1 MRYNSGK
8 MTALLEIPIR
18 EQLLERVKVQYPH
31 GQEAIERAVGFASEH
46 HGDQKRVSGDPY
58 IVHPLEVAMIL
69 CDLQVDVDSIV
80 AGLLHDVLEDTD
92 VTAEELQAEFGPTVT
107 TLVQGV
113 TNLRRVKRKSRIDEE
128 DLSEEQA
135 ENLRKMFLAMVDDV
149 RVVIIKLSDR
159 LHNMRTLQ
167 YLPPEKQLRKAR
179 ETLDI
184 FAPLANR
191 LGIWQ
196 LKWQLED
203 LSFRYLDPEHY
214 REVARL
220 LAERRVERAAF
231 LERVIAELR
240 RALTGEGLRYRV
252 TGRPKHIYS
261 IYRKMQQ
268 KQRSFDE
275 IYDLHG
281 IRIITQ
287 TKGDCYH
294 ILGIVHSLWR
304 PIPGEFDDYIAAPK
318 ENGYQSLHTA
328 VMTAGGH
335 PLEVQ
340 IRTEE
345 MHSVAEFGVAAH
357 WRYKEQASAD
367 AAVESRV
374 QLLRQALDTDPA
386 SLNARQFVDLFREDL
401 IAERVYVFTPKG
413 DIVDLPRGATPV
425 DFAYA
430 IHSEIGHR
438 CRGAKVDG
446 RLVSLDYQLQNGER
460 VEIITAKQ
468 GGPSRDWLN
477 PHLNFVA
484 TQRARQRIRQWFR
497 REAREQNIAA
507 GREILDREMRRL
519 GLDQEAY
526 AKIAELFRFR
536 DIDDFMAALGYGD
549 ISASQIAHKLDE
561 TSSVTDE
568 LRIRAIP
575 EHAVSEV
582 MVAGVGDLYTQIA
595 TCCQPVPGDPIVGYI
610 TRGKGV
616 TIHRVDC
623 PNVTSLKDTERLI
636 AVEWGGT
643 QQQYP
648 VGIEIF
654 GFDRPGLL
662 HDISGEIMDMGLNMS
677 SAHVSTDKDHQ
688 AHIICTI
695 GIKGLGQ
702 LSDVMTRLQNVRDVL
717 DVRRLRTSSNK

>member
-1 MRYNSGK
+1 M
-8 MTALLEIPIR
+8 
-18 EQLLERVKVQYPH
+18 
-31 GQEAIERAVGFASEH
+31 
-46 HGDQKRVSGDPY
+46 
-58 IVHPLEVAMIL
+58 
-69 CDLQVDVDSIV
+69 DL
-80 AGLLHDVLEDTD
+80 
-92 VTAEELQAEFGPTVT
+92 
-107 TLVQGV
+107 
-113 TNLRRVKRKSRIDEE
+113 
-128 DLSEEQA
+128 
-135 ENLRKMFLAMVDDV
+135 
-149 RVVIIKLSDR
+149 
-159 LHNMRTLQ
+159 
-167 YLPPEKQLRKAR
+167 
-179 ETLDI
+179 

-220 LAERRVERAAF
+220 LAERRVERTTF
-231 LERVIAELR
+231 LEQTIARLR
-240 RALTGEGLRYRV
+240 RRLTGEGIAYRV

-268 KQRSFDE
+268 KERSFDE

-287 TKGDCYH
+287 SKGDCYH

-328 VMTAGGH
+328 VMTDGGR

-345 MHSVAEFGVAAH
+345 MHNVAEFGVAAH
-357 WRYKEQASAD
+357 WRYKEQAQPD
-367 AAVESRV
+367 AAIESRV
-374 QLLRQALDTDPA
+374 QLLRQALDVDP
-386 SLNARQFVDLFREDL
+386 SKLDARQFVDLFREDI

-413 DIVDLPRGATPV
+413 DIIDLPRGATPV
-425 DFAYA
+425 DFAYG

-446 RLVSLDYQLQNGER
+446 RLVSLDYQLQSGER
-460 VEIITAKQ
+460 VEIITSKQ

-497 REAREQNIAA
+497 REQRDQNIAA

-526 AKIAELFRFR
+526 AKIAELFKFR
-536 DIDDFMAALGYGD
+536 DIDDFMAAVGYGD

-561 TSSVTDE
+561 SSAATDE
-568 LRIRAIP
+568 LRVRAIP
-575 EHAVSEV
+575 ERPVSEV

-595 TCCQPVPGDPIVGYI
+595 ACCQPVPGDKIVGYI

-616 TIHRVDC
+616 TVHRVDC
-623 PNVTSLKDTERLI
+623 PNVISLKDTERLI
-636 AVEWGGT
+636 SVSWGGT
-643 QQQYP
+643 QEQYP
-648 VGIEIF
+648 VGIEIL

-677 SAHVSTDKDHQ
+677 SASVSSDKDHQ

-717 DVRRLRTSSNK
+717 DVRRLRSNPTSSK

>member
-1 MRYNSGK
+1 
-8 MTALLEIPIR
+8 MTQVLDIPIR
-18 EQLLERVKVQYPH
+18 DQLLDRIRVQYPR
-31 GQEAIERAVGFASEH
+31 GRETIERAIVFATEH
-46 HGDQKRVSGDPY
+46 HGTQKRVSGDPY
-58 IVHPLEVAMIL
+58 IVHPLEVGMIL
-69 CDLQVDVDSIV
+69 CDLQMDVDTVV
-80 AGLLHDVLEDTD
+80 AGLLHDVLEDTA
-92 VTAEELQAEFGPTVT
+92 VTVDELTREFGPAVVK
-107 TLVQGV
+107 LVQGV
-113 TNLRRVKRKSRIDEE
+113 TKLRQVKRKSRIDEE

-159 LHNMRTLQ
+159 LHNMRRQ
-167 YLPPEKQLRKAR
+167 QRNAR
-179 ETLDI
+179 ETMDL

-220 LAERRVERAAF
+220 LAERRVERTTF
-231 LERVIAELR
+231 LEQTIARLR
-240 RALTGEGLRYRV
+240 RRLTGEGIAYRV

-268 KQRSFDE
+268 KERSFDE

-287 TKGDCYH
+287 SKGDCYH

-328 VMTAGGH
+328 VMTDGGR

-345 MHSVAEFGVAAH
+345 MHNVAEFGVAAH
-357 WRYKEQASAD
+357 WRYKEQAQPD
-367 AAVESRV
+367 AAIESRV
-374 QLLRQALDTDPA
+374 QLLRQALDVDP
-386 SLNARQFVDLFREDL
+386 SKLDARQFVDLFREDI

-413 DIVDLPRGATPV
+413 DIIDLPRGATPV
-425 DFAYA
+425 DFAYG

-446 RLVSLDYQLQNGER
+446 RLVSLDYQLQSGER
-460 VEIITAKQ
+460 VEIITSKQ

-497 REAREQNIAA
+497 REQRDQNIAA

-526 AKIAELFRFR
+526 AKIAELFKFR
-536 DIDDFMAALGYGD
+536 DIDDFMAAVGYGD

-561 TSSVTDE
+561 SSAATDE
-568 LRIRAIP
+568 LRVRAIP
-575 EHAVSEV
+575 ERPVSEV

-595 TCCQPVPGDPIVGYI
+595 ACCQPVPGDKIVGYI

-616 TIHRVDC
+616 TVHRVDC
-623 PNVTSLKDTERLI
+623 PNVISLKDTERLI
-636 AVEWGGT
+636 SVSWGGT
-643 QQQYP
+643 QEQYP
-648 VGIEIF
+648 VGIEIL

-677 SAHVSTDKDHQ
+677 SASVSSDKDHQ

-717 DVRRLRTSSNK
+717 DVRRLRSNPTSSK

>member
-1 MRYNSGK
+1 
-8 MTALLEIPIR
+8 MTQVLDIPIR
-18 EQLLERVKVQYPH
+18 DQLLDRIRVQYPR
-31 GQEAIERAVGFASEH
+31 GRETIERAIVFATEH
-46 HGDQKRVSGDPY
+46 HGTQKRVSGDPY
-58 IVHPLEVAMIL
+58 IVHPLEVGMIL
-69 CDLQVDVDSIV
+69 CDLQMDVDTVV
-80 AGLLHDVLEDTD
+80 AGLLHDVLEDTA
-92 VTAEELQAEFGPTVT
+92 VTVDELTREFGPAVVK
-107 TLVQGV
+107 LVQGV
-113 TNLRRVKRKSRIDEE
+113 TKLRQVKRKSRIDEE

-167 YLPPEKQLRKAR
+167 YLPPERQQRNAR
-179 ETLDI
+179 ETMDL

-220 LAERRVERAAF
+220 LAERRVERTTF
-231 LERVIAELR
+231 LEQTIARLR
-240 RALTGEGLRYRV
+240 RRLTGEGIAYRV

-268 KQRSFDE
+268 KERSFDE

-287 TKGDCYH
+287 SKGDCYH

-328 VMTAGGH
+328 VMTDGGR

-345 MHSVAEFGVAAH
+345 MHNVAEFGVAAH
-357 WRYKEQASAD
+357 WRYKEQAQPD
-367 AAVESRV
+367 AAIESRV
-374 QLLRQALDTDPA
+374 QLLRQALDVDP
-386 SLNARQFVDLFREDL
+386 SKLDARQFVDLFREDI

-413 DIVDLPRGATPV
+413 DIIDLPRGATPV
-425 DFAYA
+425 DFAYG

-446 RLVSLDYQLQNGER
+446 RLVSLDYQLQSGER
-460 VEIITAKQ
+460 VEIITSKQ

-497 REAREQNIAA
+497 REQRDQNIAA

-526 AKIAELFRFR
+526 AKIAELFKFR
-536 DIDDFMAALGYGD
+536 DIDDFMAAVGYGD

-561 TSSVTDE
+561 SSAATDE
-568 LRIRAIP
+568 LRVRAIP
-575 EHAVSEV
+575 ERPVSEV

-595 TCCQPVPGDPIVGYI
+595 ACCQPVPGDKIVGYI

-616 TIHRVDC
+616 TVHRVDC
-623 PNVTSLKDTERLI
+623 PNVISLKDTERLI
-636 AVEWGGT
+636 SVSWGGT
-643 QQQYP
+643 QEQYP
-648 VGIEIF
+648 VGIEIL

-677 SAHVSTDKDHQ
+677 SASVSSDKDHQ

-717 DVRRLRTSSNK
+717 DVRRLRSNPTSSK

>member
-1 MRYNSGK
+1 MGVK
-8 MTALLEIPIR
+8 MTDVIEIPIH
-18 EQLLERVKVQYPH
+18 EQLLTRVKVQYAH
-31 GQEAIERAVGFASEH
+31 GIDAIERAIRYAIEH
-46 HGDQKRVSGDPY
+46 HGSQLRASGDPY

-69 CDLQVDVDSIV
+69 CDLQMDVDSIV
-80 AGLLHDVLEDTD
+80 AGLLHDILEDTD
-92 VTAEELQAEFGPTVT
+92 VTAEELEETFGPAVSK
-107 TLVQGV
+107 LVQGV
-113 TNLRRVKRKSRIDEE
+113 TKLRRVKRKSRVDEE

-149 RVVIIKLSDR
+149 RVVIIKLADR

-167 YLPPEKQLRKAR
+167 YLAPEKQRRNAR

-220 LAERRVERAAF
+220 LAEKRVERAAF
-231 LERVIAELR
+231 LERVIARLHR
-240 RALTGEGLRYRV
+240 QLAGEGLTYRI

-261 IYRKMQQ
+261 IYHKMQE
-268 KQRSFDE
+268 KQRRFEE

-281 IRIITQ
+281 IRVITK

-294 ILGIVHSLWR
+294 ILGTVHSMWR
-304 PIPGEFDDYIAAPK
+304 PIHGEFDDYIAAPK

-328 VMTAGGH
+328 VMTEGGH

-345 MHSVAEFGVAAH
+345 MHNVAEYGVAAH
-357 WRYKEQASAD
+357 WRYKEQVDAD
-367 AAVESRV
+367 AEVESRV
-374 QLLRQALDTDPA
+374 HLLRQALDLD
-386 SLNARQFVDLFREDL
+386 SSDLDARQFVDLFREDI

-413 DIVDLPRGATPV
+413 DIVDLPRGSTPV
-425 DFAYA
+425 DFAYE

-446 RLVSLDYQLQNGER
+446 RLVSLDYQLQSGER

-484 TQRARQRIRQWFR
+484 TQRARQKIRQWFR
-497 REAREQNIAA
+497 RERREQNIAA
-507 GREILDREMRRL
+507 GRDILEREMRRL

-526 AKIAELFRFR
+526 AKIAELFKYR
-536 DIDDFMAALGYGD
+536 DIDSFMAALGYGD

-561 TSSVTDE
+561 SSSDTDE
-568 LRIRAIP
+568 LRLTAIP
-575 EHAVSEV
+575 ERAVSEV
-582 MVAGVGDLYTQIA
+582 TVAGVGDLYTQIA
-595 TCCQPVPGDPIVGYI
+595 SCCQPVPGDRIVGYI

-616 TIHRVDC
+616 TVHRVDC
-623 PNVTSLKDTERLI
+623 PNVVNLRDTERLI
-636 AVEWGGT
+636 AVEWGGA
-643 QQQYP
+643 QEQYP
-648 VGIEIF
+648 VAVEIL

-662 HDISGEIMDMGLNMS
+662 HDISGEIMNMGINMS
-677 SAHVSTDKDHQ
+677 SVHVTTDRDHQ

-702 LSDVMTRLQNVRDVL
+702 LSDVMTRLLNVRDVL
-717 DVRRLRTSSNK
+717 DVRRLRSGTSK

>member
-1 MRYNSGK
+1 MSCK
-8 MTALLEIPIR
+8 MTDVIDIPIR
-18 EQLLERVKVQYPH
+18 EQLLERVKVQYAH
-31 GQEAIERAVGFASEH
+31 GVDTIERAIRYAIEH
-46 HGDQKRVSGDPY
+46 HGSQLRASGDPY
-58 IVHPLEVAMIL
+58 IVHPLEVAMVL
-69 CDLQVDVDSIV
+69 CDLQMDVDSIV
-80 AGLLHDVLEDTD
+80 AGLLHDILEDTE
-92 VTAEELQAEFGPTVT
+92 VTPKELEEAFGPAVT
-107 TLVQGV
+107 KLVQGV
-113 TNLRRVKRKSRIDEE
+113 TKLRRVKRKSRVDEE

-149 RVVIIKLSDR
+149 RVVIIKLADR

-167 YLPPEKQLRKAR
+167 YLPTEKQRRNAR

-203 LSFRYLDPEHY
+203 LSFRYLDSEHY

-220 LAERRVERAAF
+220 LAEKRVERAAF
-231 LERVIAELR
+231 LERVIARLHREL
-240 RALTGEGLRYRV
+240 AGEGLRYRI

-261 IYRKMQQ
+261 IYRKMEQ
-268 KQRSFDE
+268 KERRFEE

-281 IRIITQ
+281 IRVITK

-294 ILGIVHSLWR
+294 ILGTVHSMWR
-304 PIPGEFDDYIAAPK
+304 PIHGEFDDYIAAPK

-328 VMTAGGH
+328 VMTEGGH
-335 PLEVQ
+335 SLEVQ

-345 MHSVAEFGVAAH
+345 MHNVAEYGVAAH
-357 WRYKEQASAD
+357 WRYKEQIDAD
-367 AAVESRV
+367 AEVESRV
-374 QLLRQALDTDPA
+374 HLLRQALDLD
-386 SLNARQFVDLFREDL
+386 SSDLNAQQFVDLFREDI

-413 DIVDLPRGATPV
+413 DIVDLPRGSTPV
-425 DFAYA
+425 DFAYD

-446 RLVSLDYQLQNGER
+446 RLVSLDYQLQSGER

-484 TQRARQRIRQWFR
+484 TQRARQKIRQWFR
-497 REAREQNIAA
+497 RERREQNIAA
-507 GREILDREMRRL
+507 GRDILEREMRRL

-526 AKIAELFRFR
+526 AKIADLFRFR

-561 TSSVTDE
+561 SSSTSDE
-568 LRIRAIP
+568 LRLRAIP
-575 EHAVSEV
+575 ERAVSEV
-582 MVAGVGDLYTQIA
+582 TVAGVGDLYTQIA
-595 TCCQPVPGDPIVGYI
+595 SCCQPVPGDQIVGYI

-616 TIHRVDC
+616 TVHRIDC
-623 PNVTSLKDTERLI
+623 PNVVNLRDTERLI
-636 AVEWGGT
+636 SVDWGGAHE
-643 QQQYP
+643 QYP
-648 VGIEIF
+648 VGIEIL

-662 HDISGEIMDMGLNMS
+662 HDISGEIMNMGINMS
-677 SAHVSTDKDHQ
+677 SVHVTADRDHQ

-702 LSDVMTRLQNVRDVL
+702 LSDVMNRLLNVRDVM
-717 DVRRLRTSSNK
+717 DVRRLRTSTSK